1 MYQSTQPD
9 IPFQLEGLISP
20 CVTEAENESLS
31 QIPEANEIKDVVW
44 NMHPLKAL
52 GPDGFSGV
60 FFKKYWSIVGDQ
72 VVATVQSFFRDGW
85 LLRNVNHTYIM
96 LIPKK
101 QGACNFN
108 HFRPISLCNFYYK
121 IISKIIVNRMR
132 PLLSKIIDPS
142 QAAFVL
148 DRWIVENMIL
158 AQEVVHSFKNMKRKK
173 GFVGFKLDFHK
184 AYDCLE
190 WEFITTVLEALGF
203 DHWFINLIHQCISTV
218 HYTLLLNGIK
228 STSFVPSRGKTR
240 RSPLSLLLHLVQ

>member
-44 NMHPLKAL
+44 NMHPPKAP
-52 GPDGFSGV
+52 GPDRFSGI

-72 VVATVQSFFRDGW
+72 VVAAVQSFFRDGW

-142 QAAFVL
+142 QAAFVP
-148 DRWIVENMIL
+148 DRWIAENMVL
-158 AQEVVHSFKNMKRKK
+158 A
-173 GFVGFKLDFHK
+173 
-184 AYDCLE
+184 
-190 WEFITTVLEALGF
+190 
-203 DHWFINLIHQCISTV
+203 
-218 HYTLLLNGIK
+218 
-228 STSFVPSRGKTR
+228 
-240 RSPLSLLLHLVQ
+240 

>member
-1 MYQSTQPD
+1 VYQSTQPD

-44 NMHPLKAL
+44 NMHPPKAPGL
-52 GPDGFSGV
+52 DGFSGI

-72 VVATVQSFFRDGW
+72 VVAAVQSFFRDGW
-85 LLRNVNHTYIM
+85 LLRNVNHTYIT

-108 HFRPISLCNFYYK
+108 HFRSISLCNFYYK

-142 QAAFVL
+142 QAAFVP
-148 DRWIVENMIL
+148 DRWIAENMVL
-158 AQEVVHSFKNMKRKK
+158 A
-173 GFVGFKLDFHK
+173 
-184 AYDCLE
+184 
-190 WEFITTVLEALGF
+190 
-203 DHWFINLIHQCISTV
+203 
-218 HYTLLLNGIK
+218 
-228 STSFVPSRGKTR
+228 
-240 RSPLSLLLHLVQ
+240 